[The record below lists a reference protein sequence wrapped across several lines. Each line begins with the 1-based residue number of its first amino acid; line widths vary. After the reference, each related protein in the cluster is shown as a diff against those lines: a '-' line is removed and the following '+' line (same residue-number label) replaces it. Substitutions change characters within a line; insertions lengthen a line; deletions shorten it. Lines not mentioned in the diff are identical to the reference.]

1 MFRLY
6 SNKNHLTVKQKEP
19 LTSGSVNV
27 NQAEFTFSS
36 DWEGLTRTAVFRA
49 GSEVREA
56 VLDSTG
62 VCTLPWEVL
71 AQAGREVY
79 AGVYGSAGGG
89 EIVLPTVWAY
99 LGTVAEGTVRGED
112 AHPPTPDLWEQE
124 LEGKGDAL
132 EYDGVNL
139 TLASNGKPLSS
150 VQIAGAGGSDE
161 SAYVFGHG
169 LKQEGSTVS
178 VNTVGDFSGDNTLPM
193 TAAGVYASV
202 GNIEALL
209 ETI

>member
-27 NQAEFTFSS
+27 NRAEFTFSAEW
-36 DWEGLTRTAVFRA
+36 DGLARTAVFRA
-49 GSEVREA
+49 GSEVREIA
-56 VLDSTG
+56 LDGTG
-62 VCTLPWEVL
+62 RCTLPWEVL

-89 EIVLPTVWAY
+89 EVVLPTVWAY
-99 LGTVAEGTVRGED
+99 LGTVIQGTTRGED
-112 AHPPTPDLWEQE
+112 VHPPTPDLWEQE
-124 LEGKGDAL
+124 LDRKGDAL

-139 TLASNGKPLSS
+139 TLASNGKPLST
-150 VQIAGAGGSDE
+150 VQIESSGGSDE
-161 SAYVFGHG
+161 PAYIFGHG
-169 LKQEGSTVS
+169 LKQDGLTVS
-178 VNTVGDFSGDNTLPM
+178 VNTVDDFSGDNTLPM